1 MNRKRI
7 YPDLRT
13 WRFANRFSQRQAA
26 QHLGMSQSAYSRL
39 ENQRIA
45 PKPRVAKDI
54 SETAGVPLESILGI
68 A

>member
-13 WRFANRFSQRQAA
+13 WRDDLGFTQREAAKFLELSQPVYCRIERQE
-26 QHLGMSQSAYSRL
+26 R
-39 ENQRIA
+39 A
-45 PKPRVAKDI
+45 PKPLKAKAM
-54 SETAGVPLESILGI
+54 SEKAGVPLESILGI